1 MEAFLGYLLIALVVL
16 LLFGAAIF
24 VHEFGH
30 YWVARRCGMVVLEF
44 AIGFGPKVLSWTVQ
58 GIQWSLRWIPAGGFV
73 KLPQMLTSEAI
84 EGKADGTIPPASP
97 WKRIAVAAAGP
108 AMNLVFAF
116 AIASILYFIGLPV
129 LQNDPIIGRVAP
141 DSPEGRAGVQAQDR
155 IVAVNGTAVKSWQEV
170 SMEVIVARST
180 NVDVTFERAGK
191 RITVPLPTKASSAL
205 GDMKFLD
212 LEPLEKPIIGGLD
225 PEMPAAKVGLLPGD
239 KFYSFDGV
247 YVANQDH
254 LVELVGKSQGKECE
268 VVVERDGKR
277 LSFRVTPIYDSS
289 LKPPR
294 IGIAFAGGHYVV
306 QRPGPTPIEQFREVF
321 QMLSKT
327 VFALY
332 HSSET
337 GVKAKDM
344 SGPVGI
350 LGSLAVE
357 AKTDFRR
364 ALRFMVLVNLNL
376 AILNLLPLPVLDG
389 GHILMALYEIV
400 TRRRVSVR
408 LQEVLTMG
416 FAVLLI
422 SFMAY
427 VTYFDITKRVPLF
440 KALLSQDS
448 VVDPSKSNATPNAA
462 PTIGPAPTPAPA
474 K

>member
-1 MEAFLGYLLIALVVL
+1 M
-16 LLFGAAIF
+16 
-24 VHEFGH
+24 
-30 YWVARRCGMVVLEF
+30 
-44 AIGFGPKVLSWTVQ
+44 
-58 GIQWSLRWIPAGGFV
+58 
-73 KLPQMLTSEAI
+73 
-84 EGKADGTIPPASP
+84 KA
-97 WKRIAVAAAGP
+97 
-108 AMNLVFAF
+108 
-116 AIASILYFIGLPV
+116 
-129 LQNDPIIGRVAP
+129 
-141 DSPEGRAGVQAQDR
+141 
-155 IVAVNGTAVKSWQEV
+155 
-170 SMEVIVARST
+170 
-180 NVDVTFERAGK
+180 
-191 RITVPLPTKASSAL
+191 
-205 GDMKFLD
+205 
-212 LEPLEKPIIGGLD
+212 
-225 PEMPAAKVGLLPGD
+225 GD

-254 LVELVGKSQGKECE
+254 LVELVGKSQGKECA
-268 VVVERDGKR
+268 VVVERDSQK
-277 LSFRVTPIYDSS
+277 LTFNVTPVFDST
-289 LKPPR
+289 LKRPR

-306 QRPGPTPIEQFREVF
+306 QRPGPTPIEQFTEVF
-321 QMLSKT
+321 QMLGKT

-416 FAVLLI
+416 FAVALI

-448 VVDPSKSNATPNAA
+448 VVDPSKS
-462 PTIGPAPTPAPA
+462 APTPGTNPAPVPTPA
-474 K
+474 R